1 MLHSWNIQAI
11 CNSDGVEP
19 SAIIIN
25 GKDKGA
31 YALNSPPLPWFV
43 PKATTDG
50 VDWLDFL
57 KAVLEGRHGA
67 GCMGIDPDHDGIG
80 VEAHPCGIAS
90 LSDTCHQLEDA

>member
-31 YALNSPPLPWFV
+31 YALNSPPSPDLSSKPQEM
-43 PKATTDG
+43 
-50 VDWLDFL
+50 
-57 KAVLEGRHGA
+57 VL
-67 GCMGIDPDHDGIG
+67 IDLRSSKR
-80 VEAHPCGIAS
+80 S
-90 LSDTCHQLEDA
+90 LRGDMVQDAWVSTLIMMELVSKRTPVVSQV